1 MVYEFLNDGFLKLS
15 THRLFGN
22 RNTASY
28 KKAARKLLPRKP
40 NNPLIITLSPT
51 SLPSQEFFCYLNFP
65 VSSFKYIES
74 IHKTLLNKLN
84 RPFFFLPV
92 LCSLMLMDSSPT
104 RQLNL

>member
-1 MVYEFLNDGFLKLS
+1 MVFEFLNDGFLKLS

-65 VSSFKYIES
+65 VSSFKYIQS
-74 IHKTLLNKLN
+74 IHKTLLNQNKSSLTRLLPSSVMFFNPLN
-84 RPFFFLPV
+84 TGVALI
-92 LCSLMLMDSSPT
+92 
-104 RQLNL
+104 